1 MNRARLVSAITGFL
15 RELVEHEEST
25 PFGEDTP
32 LFGSRGLLDSLGVV
46 NLVADV
52 ETWVSDEV
60 GRDLTL
66 ADERAMSEE
75 RSPFRTVASLADYVM
90 TQLSETSP

>member
-32 LFGSRGLLDSLGVV
+32 LFGARGLLDSLGVV

-60 GRDLTL
+60 AQNLTL
-66 ADERAMSEE
+66 ADARAMSEE
-75 RSPFRTVASLADYVM
+75 RSPFRTVGSLTDYVVAR
-90 TQLSETSP
+90 LSEASP

>member
-1 MNRARLVSAITGFL
+1 MNRAQLVSAITGFL
-15 RELVEHEEST
+15 RELVEDDEST
-25 PFGEDTP
+25 TFGEDTP
-32 LFGSRGLLDSLGVV
+32 LFGSRGMLDSLGVV

-52 ETWVSDEV
+52 ETWVFDEV
-60 GRDLTL
+60 AQDVTL

-90 TQLSETSP
+90 IRLSESSA